1 MTWLGLGLLQPVFIL
16 WCSRFSTRTV
26 YKHKTAAQQRIFSPG
41 NQGLMMDKTSC
52 RQVLWLLDLNVAI
65 TCSQQHKHSI
75 WHTIWCIQC
84 EYKTELQGVSK
95 KIVHLAR
102 HFNPFLQT
110 FPGGIFWAGRH
121 FLAPFLSEIQEPLT
135 FCHLNK
141 LAKSY
146 RPSKLPY
153 IVLCTFP
160 SGQRL
165 HKLVL

>member
-95 KIVHLAR
+95 KLSTLQDTWTLSCTRFLAGFFR
-102 HFNPFLQT
+102 QE
-110 FPGGIFWAGRH
+110 GIFTHH
-121 FLAPFLSEIQEPLT
+121 FYQGFRNRWPFVIWTNMLGVIDP
-135 FCHLNK
+135 H
-141 LAKSY
+141 SY
-146 RPSKLPY
+146 H
-153 IVLCTFP
+153 I
-160 SGQRL
+160 
-165 HKLVL
+165 